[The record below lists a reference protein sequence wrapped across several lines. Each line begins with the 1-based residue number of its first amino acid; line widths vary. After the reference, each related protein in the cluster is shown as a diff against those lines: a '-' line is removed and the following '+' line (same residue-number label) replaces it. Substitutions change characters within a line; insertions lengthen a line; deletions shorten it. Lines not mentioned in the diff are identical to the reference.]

1 MSQKG
6 FCSKKMM
13 MTLAAV
19 LLIISASAGTV
30 PAAIEQSFG
39 LPEPLKVFVGKSF
52 TYDLSKHFSESQ
64 GNPLSYSELVFLE
77 PTTPPTNWMNSVTL
91 SSSGILSGGAPT
103 STDLELEN
111 FAIGFTVKAGAGTL
125 ANPLYIRVVGEPNIA
140 ITPVSVTDSTSVF
153 VGESSRKTFT
163 VSNTGVA
170 DLVVSTVVLSGS
182 NASEFTIQNDGCSNK
197 TFTPG
202 QSFTFDAVFFPTSA
216 GSKTANITIS
226 STDPDSPQIALPLTM
241 SAAVREPNI
250 VVTPLFF
257 VESSPVFIGESVR
270 KTFTVSNSGLKELAV
285 STITLSG
292 DNVSEFTLQ
301 NDLCSNKTFIP
312 GQSATFD
319 AVFFPTTAG
328 NKTAKITVS
337 SNDPDSSQVVLSLSM
352 NAATKLTAPPAPTL
366 TVTIQGKTLT
376 ASWFSSANVSGYTF
390 YYGAAA
396 DTASMTSIDAGTLT
410 SYSTDLWE
418 GAAFYLAI
426 KAHNSAGSSNFSNI
440 EFFRILTTPVLTV
453 SASGSTVTASW
464 TAVPGAIGYTLY
476 YAPYPNAD
484 PIKSLDLGNQT
495 GFSVSLPNSAFYIAV
510 QAYNNQTTSGYS
522 NIGNF
527 ITK

>member
-19 LLIISASAGTV
+19 LLIISASAGTGL
-30 PAAIEQSFG
+30 AAIEQSFG

-52 TYDLSKHFSESQ
+52 TYDLSKHFSDSQ

-77 PTTPPTNWMNSVTL
+77 PPTAPTGWMNSIVL

-103 STDLELEN
+103 STDLVIEH
-111 FAIGFTVKAGAGTL
+111 FAIGFMVKAGTGTL
-125 ANPLYIRVVGEPNIA
+125 ANPLHIRVVEEPNIA

-163 VSNTGVA
+163 VSNTGVT

-182 NASEFTIQNDGCSNK
+182 NASEFTIQNDGCSNR

-202 QSFTFDAVFFPTSA
+202 QTATFDAVFSPTSA

-226 STDPDSPQIALPLTM
+226 STDPDSPQIDLPLTM

-250 VVTPLFF
+250 VVTPLF
-257 VESSPVFIGESVR
+257 VVDPATVFIGESVR
-270 KTFTVSNSGLKELAV
+270 KTFTVSNSGLRELAV
-285 STITLSG
+285 STLTLSG
-292 DNVSEFTLQ
+292 DNASEFTLQ
-301 NDLCSNKTFIP
+301 NDLCSNKTFTP

-319 AVFFPTTAG
+319 AVFFPTSAG

-337 SNDPDSSQVVLSLSM
+337 SNDPDSPQVVLSLSM
-352 NAATKLTAPPAPTL
+352 NAASKLTAPPAPTL
-366 TVTIQGKTLT
+366 TVTIQGKKLT

-396 DTASMTSIDAGTLT
+396 DTASMTGIDAGMQT
-410 SYSTDLWE
+410 SFSTDLWE

-426 KAHNSAGSSNFSNI
+426 KAYNSAGSSNFSNI

-476 YAPYPNAD
+476 YAPYPGAD

-495 GFSVSLPNSAFYIAV
+495 GFSVSLPNSAFYIAI
-510 QAYNNQTTSGYS
+510 QAYDNRTTSGYS